1 MVQFPKTI
9 MYAVSH
15 NIGMFMFRKF
25 KLYWVFEKAMKNIM
39 DNKLLQICYI
49 YNFFT
54 FFNCLFKA
62 NVIITLI
69 KLGDVKADR
78 KWSRTERE
86 RGRFNAIYFNYYG
99 DNQLHRNQHK
109 FSDTFHS
116 QHMLTPNLEINSL
129 IWTSNT

>member
-25 KLYWVFEKAMKNIM
+25 KLYWVFEKALKNIM

-78 KWSRTERE
+78 K
-86 RGRFNAIYFNYYG
+86 
-99 DNQLHRNQHK
+99 
-109 FSDTFHS
+109 
-116 QHMLTPNLEINSL
+116 
-129 IWTSNT
+129 